1 MTATRVAKTI
11 SPPADTVGKTTSA
24 PAVMASKDNP
34 RLTAF
39 DFRAE
44 AELFPTRSRRSTR
57 APVGYKRFAR
67 AADAIRFAIEDLPP
81 EFLVGAY
88 LLVDEERFDGAAIR
102 HLYESHRFPLARRA
116 MPK

>member
-1 MTATRVAKTI
+1 MGNTRVDKTT
-11 SPPADTVGKTTSA
+11 STPADT
-24 PAVMASKDNP
+24 ASMDNP
-34 RLTAF
+34 RLAAF

-44 AELFPTRSRRSTR
+44 AELFPTRNRRSTR

-88 LLVDEERFDGAAIR
+88 LLVDEDRFDGAAIR
-102 HLYESHRFPLARRA
+102 RLYDSARFPLARRGVA
-116 MPK
+116 K